1 MSKGSKRPVGISK
14 ELTDKLKG
22 KKNIHEQWKKG
33 LSTFKEYRDVVGAC
47 RDATRKA
54 KALSEFSF
62 AKEVKDN
69 KKRFSRSMSAVKGRL
84 GKMWDLYQMSWLPG

>member
-1 MSKGSKRPVGISK
+1 MSKGSKRPVGMSK
-14 ELTDKLKG
+14 ELTDKLQG
-22 KKNIHEQWKKG
+22 KKNIHDQWKKG
-33 LSTFKEYRDVVGAC
+33 LSTCKEYRNVVSAC

-54 KALSEFSF
+54 KALSELNL

-84 GKMWDLYQMSWLPG
+84 GKMWDLY

>member
-1 MSKGSKRPVGISK
+1 MGKGSKRPVGMST
-14 ELTDKLKG
+14 ELTAKLQG
-22 KKNIHEQWKKG
+22 KKNIHDQWKKG
-33 LSTFKEYRDVVGAC
+33 LSTCKEYRNVVSAC

-54 KALSEFSF
+54 KALSEFNL

-84 GKMWDLYQMSWLPG
+84 GKMWDLY

>member
-1 MSKGSKRPVGISK
+1 MGEGSKRPVGMSK
-14 ELTDKLKG
+14 ELTDKLKV

-33 LSTFKEYRDVVGAC
+33 LSTCKEDRKVVSAC

-54 KALSEFSF
+54 KALSEFNL

-84 GKMWDLYQMSWLPG
+84 GKMWDLY

>member
-22 KKNIHEQWKKG
+22 KKNIHDQWKKG
-33 LSTFKEYRDVVGAC
+33 LSTCKEYRNVVSAC

-84 GKMWDLYQMSWLPG
+84 GKMWDLY

>member
-1 MSKGSKRPVGISK
+1 MGEGSKRPVGMSK

-33 LSTFKEYRDVVGAC
+33 LSTCKEDRKVVSAC

-54 KALSEFSF
+54 KALSEFNL

-84 GKMWDLYQMSWLPG
+84 GKMWDLY

>member
-1 MSKGSKRPVGISK
+1 MGEGSKRPVGMSK

-22 KKNIHEQWKKG
+22 KKNIHDQWKKG
-33 LSTFKEYRDVVGAC
+33 LSTCKEYRNVVSAC

-54 KALSEFSF
+54 KALSEFNL

-69 KKRFSRSMSAVKGRL
+69 KKRFSRSMSTVKGRL
-84 GKMWDLYQMSWLPG
+84 GKMWDLY

>member
-1 MSKGSKRPVGISK
+1 MGEGSKRPVGMSK

-33 LSTFKEYRDVVGAC
+33 LSTCKEYRNVVSAC
-47 RDATRKA
+47 RGATRKA
-54 KALSEFSF
+54 KALSEFNL

-84 GKMWDLYQMSWLPG
+84 GKMWDLY

>member
-1 MSKGSKRPVGISK
+1 MSK

-33 LSTFKEYRDVVGAC
+33 LSTFKEYRDVVSAC

-54 KALSEFSF
+54 KTLSELNL

-69 KKRFSRSMSAVKGRL
+69 RKRFFRSMSTVKGRV

>member
-1 MSKGSKRPVGISK
+1 MGEGSKRPVGMSK

-33 LSTFKEYRDVVGAC
+33 LSTCKEDRKVVSAC

-54 KALSEFSF
+54 KALSEFNLE
-62 AKEVKDN
+62 KEVKDK
-69 KKRFSRSMSAVKGRL
+69 KKRIFRSMSTVKGSL
-84 GKMWDLYQMSWLPG
+84 GKMRDLY

>member
-1 MSKGSKRPVGISK
+1 MGEGSKRPVGMSK

-22 KKNIHEQWKKG
+22 KKNIHDQWKKG
-33 LSTFKEYRDVVGAC
+33 LSTCKEYRNVVSAC

-54 KALSEFSF
+54 KALSEFNL

-84 GKMWDLYQMSWLPG
+84 GKMWDLY

>member
-1 MSKGSKRPVGISK
+1 MGKGSKRPVGMST
-14 ELTDKLKG
+14 ELTDKLQG
-22 KKNIHEQWKKG
+22 KKNIHDQWKKG
-33 LSTFKEYRDVVGAC
+33 LSTCKEYRNVVSAC

-69 KKRFSRSMSAVKGRL
+69 KKRKGFL
-84 GKMWDLYQMSWLPG
+84 EVCQQ

>member
-1 MSKGSKRPVGISK
+1 MGKGSKRPVGMSK

-22 KKNIHEQWKKG
+22 KKNIHDQWKKG
-33 LSTFKEYRDVVGAC
+33 LSTCKEYRNVVSAC
-47 RDATRKA
+47 RDATRNA
-54 KALSEFSF
+54 KALSEFNL

-84 GKMWDLYQMSWLPG
+84 GKMWDLY

>member
-1 MSKGSKRPVGISK
+1 MGKGSKRPVGMSK

-22 KKNIHEQWKKG
+22 KKNIHDQWKKG
-33 LSTFKEYRDVVGAC
+33 LSTCKEYRNVVSAC

-54 KALSEFSF
+54 KALSEFHL

-84 GKMWDLYQMSWLPG
+84 GKMWDLY

>member
-1 MSKGSKRPVGISK
+1 MSK

-33 LSTFKEYRDVVGAC
+33 LSTCKEDRKVVSAC

-54 KALSEFSF
+54 KALSEFNLE
-62 AKEVKDN
+62 KEVKDK
-69 KKRFSRSMSAVKGRL
+69 KKRIFRSMSTVKGSL
-84 GKMWDLYQMSWLPG
+84 GKMRDLY